1 MTTYAI
7 YGFVLA
13 FLIGLIALVVKLS
26 KRSGYKEAE
35 LEATIAR
42 VDAIQKAAEE
52 AKKNE
57 SNISKLSDDELIRR
71 LSK

>member
-7 YGFVLA
+7 FGFVLL
-13 FLIGLIALVVKLS
+13 FLIGLIRFAWRAAKG
-26 KRSGYKEAE
+26 SGYKEAE

-52 AKKNE
+52 AKQNE
-57 SNISKLSDDELIRR
+57 SNISKLSDADLIKR

>member
-1 MTTYAI
+1 MEIYAF
-7 YGFVLA
+7 GLA
-13 FLIGLIALVVKLS
+13 VIVGLIWLVVRVS
-26 KRSGYKEAE
+26 KGSGYKEAE

-57 SNISKLSDDELIRR
+57 SDISKLSDADLIKR